1 MTPVAAPTAS
11 AAGDPHAL
19 ARPELGL
26 WALAVPETPA
36 DVEEAAAVLADLAAL
51 DPDLPH
57 GDAARLVRRRLEQEA
72 LRLGHRRAA
81 QGHAGG
87 VAIIVALAS
96 LPHVLCFRIGG
107 GGIYR
112 LAGSKLALLAFTQAD
127 AAGSAPPVETLRT
140 QLDPGTALAF
150 VSPAVART
158 IGDGSHHAVAASM
171 PPAAA
176 ARFLA
181 QRVETAQGAPST
193 VMVLAAP
200 AALEPATPKP
210 PDPPPSPPAPRPGS
224 PPPRS
229 NRGAFLALATVA
241 VVVVGAL
248 AAVAVYTLQPV
259 EAPQPGRPDA
269 APQGNTADVALSAP
283 GLPPALIASAD
294 RRLAQTARLAV
305 AVSAIEAAFR
315 RLGLET
321 DTTALPLRPFAPAA
335 LDRRAAALAARLPTL
350 PLATP
355 IRTEYRLSSPFGFRI
370 HPITGVP
377 KLHAGQDLVGPP
389 GTPLFATGTGK
400 VDRAGPAGGYGN
412 LVEIQMSDGLFTRYA
427 HMDSIAVTVGQ
438 QVTAGTV
445 VGVQGAT
452 GDVTGPHLH
461 YEIRRGD
468 SSQPIDPMPF
478 LEAGQALKTI
488 LEIAIRN

>member
-1 MTPVAAPTAS
+1 MRPAVAPTAS

-26 WALAVPETPA
+26 WALAVPETAA
-36 DVEEAAAVLADLAAL
+36 DAEEAAAVLADLAAL

-72 LRLGHRRAA
+72 LRLGHRRA

-87 VAIIVALAS
+87 VAVIVALAS
-96 LPHVLCFRIGG
+96 LPHTLCFRIGG
-107 GGIYR
+107 AGLYS
-112 LAGSKLALLAFTQAD
+112 LAGAKLAPLAFTETD
-127 AAGSAPPVETLRT
+127 TAGSAPPVETLRT

-176 ARFLA
+176 ARFLV
-181 QRVETAQGAPST
+181 QRTEAGQGAPST
-193 VMVLAAP
+193 VVVLAAP
-200 AALEPATPKP
+200 AAPEPATPRP
-210 PDPPPSPPAPRPGS
+210 SDPPPSSPTSRPAKPL
-224 PPPRS
+224 PRS
-229 NRGAFLALATVA
+229 NRGAFLVLATAA

-248 AAVAVYTLQPV
+248 AAVAVYTLQPA
-259 EAPQPGRPDA
+259 EAPQPGRPTA
-269 APQGNTADVALSAP
+269 APQGSPDVALSAP

-321 DTTALPLRPFAPAA
+321 DTTPLPLRPFAPAA
-335 LDRRAAALAARLPTL
+335 LDRRAAALAARLQHL

-400 VDRAGPAGGYGN
+400 VDRAGPASGYGN
-412 LVEIQMSDGLFTRYA
+412 LVEIEMSDGLFTRYA

-468 SSQPIDPMPF
+468 QPIDPMPF